1 MTMPGC
7 LLAPLFIACGIFWVF
22 GPSWSWIP
30 FLLGFGVLTAITF
43 MAGPSSLV
51 IETPAAAQSTS
62 STYSLIMFIA
72 IGVGIGLLFKGRYW
86 EVILCVIVLIL
97 SGLIWPKLR
106 TLGPL

>member
-1 MTMPGC
+1 MAMPGC
-7 LLAPLFIACGIFWVF
+7 LLAPLFIACGAFWIF

-30 FLLGFGVLTAITF
+30 FVLAFGVLTAITF
-43 MAGPSSLV
+43 MAGPSRLV

-72 IGVGIGLLFKGRYW
+72 IGVGIGLVFRGRYW
-86 EVILCVIVLIL
+86 ELILCVLVLI
-97 SGLIWPKLR
+97 SSAMIWPKLR